1 MTNILI
7 FIVGFL
13 GIVTLVQILRVS
25 ELMSAVHNQD
35 VNEVNEKDNIFNS
48 KMMLIVGALFLISFF
63 WQYFEWRHLILTEEY
78 YEVGFI
84 NN

>member
-25 ELMSAVHNQD
+25 ELMSAVHKQD

-63 WQYFEWRHLILTEEY
+63 WQYFEIRQFVQSVFFQW
-78 YEVGFI
+78 
-84 NN
+84 